1 MPRGVEVWPSPLLKY
16 APLKL
21 PTVDLL
27 TGTAS
32 SPSST
37 SSQPVADVEII
48 ERSLQSVDDMLDRV
62 LAYVQGVLAGDKEGD
77 AAIGRYLMDTL
88 GAATEDLE
96 KGGFNSSL
104 QVCYGERVFMNG
116 YLNLPFRIPSRS
128 HTSPTS
134 SAPKLRCL
142 PALLWPPP
150 HEILYFY
157 RHPMLTI
164 ENP

>member
-1 MPRGVEVWPSPLLKY
+1 M
-16 APLKL
+16 
-21 PTVDLL
+21 DLL

-48 ERSLQSVDDMLDRV
+48 ERSLHSVDNMLDRV
-62 LAYVQGVLAGDKEGD
+62 LSYVQGVLAGEKDGD

-104 QVCYGERVFMNG
+104 QVGFGELVSVNVYR
-116 YLNLPFRIPSRS
+116 NLSSRIPSRS
-128 HTSPTS
+128 HTLLTS
-134 SAPKLRCL
+134 SAPKPKCL
-142 PALLWPPP
+142 PALLLRPP
-150 HEILYFY
+150 HETLYFY
-157 RHPMLTI
+157 RHAMLTI